1 MVGGKLVLTGAC
13 KLKKKK
19 ISYMKTS
26 CHLLKT
32 GGRIFR
38 QLCTCFKQTGA
49 CFCFVAIN
57 RRHRSISNGILNNS
71 FVWLWKFNLFSIIT
85 PRTLC
90 SLTLFFTRFY
100 FLYFFQDLENGIS
113 LYSASCNFGKSIES
127 MYGNLYINYS

>member
-1 MVGGKLVLTGAC
+1 MVGGKLFLTGAC

-19 ISYMKTS
+19 FLIWKLVAT
-26 CHLLKT
+26 CLKQVGAYSDNCALVSNRQALVFVSWQLT
-32 GGRIFR
+32 GDIVPSAMVF
-38 QLCTCFKQTGA
+38 L
-49 CFCFVAIN
+49 
-57 RRHRSISNGILNNS
+57 HNS
-71 FVWLWKFNLFSIIT
+71 FVWLWKFNLFFIIT